1 MTNAS
6 SGFILLKRNYRNHPL
21 WRTEPFGRGQ
31 AWLDLILMANHSDSS
46 YRIRGHVVTIKR
58 GQIGR
63 SEEYLAKT
71 WGWSRGKVRRFLSGL
86 EIANEIKIHR
96 HRIINIIEVVNY
108 DDFLQG
114 NDPNNSPGKS
124 PKNLQGQKGGR
135 TDIFDSKK
143 PETNHVS
150 DTFGLSN
157 KHQPKSAS
165 QESSESQ
172 VNNPNDTQKIC
183 QNGTHTIKKIKDY
196 YIKESIILTDNTKEN
211 FQSDFS
217 STFEDDFGL
226 PKTLSENPSEKPLAQ
241 TQTSEQPQPQS
252 KPLAQPE
259 LKSQPQPQPQRPTLH
274 VVETPAKPEPQPLL
288 PKKPRVRSR
297 NKTQESLP
305 EIPTFLDSKLWQDF
319 VDQRKAKRRTLTRL
333 AAKMILERLGR
344 FEQEQPGSANT
355 SLEQSVMGCWSGVYP
370 VRQLTPKHD
379 YRQKQSRNYSFSS
392 HTFNNRPTKFS
403 SNREIFELIQ
413 KGYRPC

>member
-165 QESSESQ
+165 QALAKSQ
-172 VNNPNDTQKIC
+172 VRYAIDTQEFC
-183 QNGTHTIKKIKDY
+183 SNGTHINKNNKDY

-226 PKTLSENPSEKPLAQ
+226 PKTLSEKPSSQ

-259 LKSQPQPQPQRPTLH
+259 VKSQPQRPTLY
-274 VVETPAKPEPQPLL
+274 VVEAPAKPEPQPLL
-288 PKKPRVRSR
+288 TKKPRARSR
-297 NKTQESLP
+297 SKTQEPLP
-305 EIPTFLDSKLWQDF
+305 EVPGFLDSKLWQDF
-319 VDQRKAKRRTLTRL
+319 VDQRRANRRPLTRL
-333 AAKMILERLGR
+333 AAKMILERLNR

-392 HTFNNRPTKFS
+392 RTYNNRPAQFS